1 MTYSAAD
8 INQLGQCPIYH
19 GMRPVQF
26 VGRAPVFLCIGMA
39 LYEILPGRRD
49 SLVIEPYRYLRGRVS
64 VYGKQKYLSDY
75 FRRFRVDGKLVSN
88 RRMQYIALT
97 CSCL

>member
-1 MTYSAAD
+1 
-8 INQLGQCPIYH
+8 
-19 GMRPVQF
+19 
-26 VGRAPVFLCIGMA
+26 MA

-88 RRMQYIALT
+88 RRMQYISPHFTAKTQIIEADGVVLLDIISVHT
-97 CSCL
+97 PPTTNRSGFLR